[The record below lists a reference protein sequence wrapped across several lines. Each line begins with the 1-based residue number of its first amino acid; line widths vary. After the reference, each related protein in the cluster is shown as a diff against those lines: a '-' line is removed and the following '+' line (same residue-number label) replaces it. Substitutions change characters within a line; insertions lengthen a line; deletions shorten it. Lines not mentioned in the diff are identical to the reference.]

1 MAAVAGGR
9 GHAAVELRQLVGVE
23 QDAHRAGGR
32 SGEDVGVQRG
42 LHQVVLGDGQ
52 RGDDLGVGEVVRA
65 AHGGQGDA
73 GSSDP
78 VVGGGALRVQ
88 LGGAPAGDVGG
99 RRERDHGAAECLGG
113 SPGRGHVGVA
123 QPQVDGD
130 GEGRGDEQ
138 HEQHAL
144 PCAPAGGAGP
154 GRGAAAGPDG
164 PAAHRAG
171 VFAHAFLRGVLLEPG
186 SPDEVFVEHHGPVLV
201 RPEVVRPEVVVA
213 PAHALGGAVGW
224 ISWHGHRFSPLSPLQ
239 RSPRL
244 RRTRVGS
251 YLQGWRTEGYVN
263 APTPVTSPLGVLA
276 GAGAGSASPEALRY
290 TALKASATMP
300 RPITKASTQATGRSQ
315 GARPR

>member
-1 MAAVAGGR
+1 MPAVTGGR

-23 QDAHRAGGR
+23 QDAHRAGSG

-42 LHQVVLGDGQ
+42 LHEVVLGDGQ
-52 RGDDLGVGEVVRA
+52 CGDDLGVGEVVRA

-73 GSSDP
+73 YRPDP

-88 LGGAPAGDVGG
+88 VGGSPAGHDGG
-99 RRERDHGAAECLGG
+99 RRERDHRAAERLCG
-113 SPGRGHVGVA
+113 SPGWRHVGVA
-123 QPQVDGD
+123 QPHVDGD

-144 PCAPAGGAGP
+144 PGAPAGGAGP
-154 GRGAAAGPDG
+154 GRGAVAGPDG
-164 PAAHRAG
+164 AAAYRAG
-171 VFAHAFLRGVLLEPG
+171 VLAHAFLCGVFLEPG
-186 SPDEVFVEHHGPVLV
+186 SPDEVLVEHHRPVFV
-201 RPEVVRPEVVVA
+201 RPEFVVA

-263 APTPVTSPLGVLA
+263 APTPVTSLLGVLA
-276 GAGAGSASPEALRY
+276 GAGAGSASPDVLR
-290 TALKASATMP
+290 
-300 RPITKASTQATGRSQ
+300 
-315 GARPR
+315 